1 MTICCISFHPCR
13 SIRYHHLNSLVV
25 LEYPIL
31 YTKFQGHRPLG
42 SEEDVWRFLPYMGL
56 EVILV
61 IPTSHG
67 GSIWNLVSNDLV
79 FCYEKK
85 NRSRSTQDHHL
96 GKLGSTRVPDAVYQI
111 STISANR
118 FRRKRFLRF
127 LPYLGVAA
135 IVTDWPS
142 SFWRDDVWR
151 VWTTDNAC
159 LSYKLTDEPS
169 AFTRYNKLYPTWC
182 MKLSVSQSSQG

>member
-1 MTICCISFHPCR
+1 MSTRFYIPSFKVIGLLVLKKMFEGFYHIWAWKSSWSSQHHMEAPYEIWFQTIWCF
-13 SIRYHHLNSLVV
+13 VM
-25 LEYPIL
+25 
-31 YTKFQGHRPLG
+31 K
-42 SEEDVWRFLPYMGL
+42 
-56 EVILV
+56 
-61 IPTSHG
+61 
-67 GSIWNLVSNDLV
+67 
-79 FCYEKK
+79 KK

-118 FRRKRFLRF
+118 FRRKRFLRI

-135 IVTDWPS
+135 IVTDWSS

-182 MKLSVSQSSQG
+182 MKLSVSQSFQG